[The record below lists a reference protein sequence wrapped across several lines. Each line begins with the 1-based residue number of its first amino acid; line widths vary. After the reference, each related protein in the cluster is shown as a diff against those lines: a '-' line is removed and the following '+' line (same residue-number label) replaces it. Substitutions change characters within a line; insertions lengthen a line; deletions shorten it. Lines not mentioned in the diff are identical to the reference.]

1 MRLDS
6 QENVNKWLNG
16 EYKHEY
22 GSTEDYYKEWE
33 RMFKLG
39 FIKSF
44 LIYSFIMS
52 LGIFYHLGFNYEKHI
67 ENLTDDLILWAII
80 LPLTQLGIV
89 WLYIKPKYL
98 KYKSE
103 NPESKLI

>member
-44 LIYSFIMS
+44 IIYSFIMS
-52 LGIFYHLGFNYEKHI
+52 
-67 ENLTDDLILWAII
+67 
-80 LPLTQLGIV
+80 
-89 WLYIKPKYL
+89 
-98 KYKSE
+98 
-103 NPESKLI
+103 